1 MQQLAASYLEHF
13 EIDFSE
19 GVEVRLAK
27 DAPLDLVEI
36 VSQLRDVYGPQCL
49 VCVYEALN
57 VAADSDMPHM
67 AEVDEKVCPL
77 DLYYILMDYLSARS
91 S

>member
-1 MQQLAASYLEHF
+1 MQHLAASYLEHF
-13 EIDFSE
+13 EIDFSQ
-19 GVEVRLAK
+19 GVDVRLAE
-27 DAPLDLVEI
+27 DAPADLVEI
-36 VSQLRDVYGPQCL
+36 VSQILDVYGPKSL

-57 VAADSDMPHM
+57 VAADSDLPHM

>member
-13 EIDFSE
+13 EIDFSQ
-19 GVEVRLAK
+19 GVEVRLAE
-27 DAPLDLVEI
+27 DAPEELVEI
-36 VSQLRDVYGPQCL
+36 VSQICDVYGPKST

-57 VAADSDMPHM
+57 VAADSDLPHL

-77 DLYYILMDYLSARS
+77 ELYHILIDYLSVRCS
-91 S
+91 